1 MALDS
6 NMVIPAHVA
15 LILDGNG
22 RWAKKRGLPRLMGH
36 NAGMK
41 SLKEIV
47 RACSDMGVRYL
58 TVYAFSTENW
68 KRPDDEVSGIF
79 KIMVLYIKKELAELK
94 SENVRIQVIGEWEK
108 IPKDARES
116 MEFALRE
123 TAENTGLQFQIALNY
138 GGRREILDAVKEL
151 YRRTEKEGGD
161 IDSIREEDIERYLS
175 TAGSPDPD
183 MIIRTGG
190 ELRLSNFMLWQCAYS
205 ELIFRD
211 VYWPD
216 FDKKELE
223 SCIAEF
229 EQRHRRYG
237 GL

>member
-1 MALDS
+1 
-6 NMVIPAHVA
+6 
-15 LILDGNG
+15 
-22 RWAKKRGLPRLMGH
+22 MGH

>member
-1 MALDS
+1 MSVPELHIAII
-6 NMVIPAHVA
+6 M
-15 LILDGNG
+15 DGNG
-22 RWAKKRGLPRLMGH
+22 RWAKERGLPRLMGH

-183 MIIRTGG
+183 EVIRPGRTATQQFYALAVCLQRTDLPRCLLAG
-190 ELRLSNFMLWQCAYS
+190 
-205 ELIFRD
+205 FRQERAGKL
-211 VYWPD
+211 YRG
-216 FDKKELE
+216 
-223 SCIAEF
+223 I
-229 EQRHRRYG
+229 
-237 GL
+237 